1 MGMTKNSVNR
11 GYMWMFVPMAVLL
24 LIFIYYPIGR
34 GIATAFMHYSMLNL
48 SLTRFNGV
56 ENFIAIFTNSNI
68 KFLQILC
75 NTAAWVF
82 FSLAGQFILGFSLAL
97 LLRKP
102 FRGRGIY
109 TGCVF
114 YTWALSGFAIG
125 LLWSWLFNGQFGII
139 NDIFMRMGLLKA
151 PVGFLSNPRFAMV
164 SVIIANIW
172 YGIPFFAIMLLAAL
186 QSIPRELYESAQI
199 DGAGRVRQLFQ
210 VTIPYIRSTI
220 TTTVLLR
227 FMWIM
232 NFPDIIYGMTG
243 GGPAN
248 ATNILATEM
257 ITKITQHY
265 NYGQG
270 SAVGFII
277 VFILFVFAFFY
288 LKVVAKK
295 ELVL

>member
-1 MGMTKNSVNR
+1 
-11 GYMWMFVPMAVLL
+11 MFIPLIALL
-24 LIFIYYPIGR
+24 LVFIYYPIGR
-34 GIATAFMHYSMLNL
+34 GIITAFMHYSMLNL
-48 SLTRFNGV
+48 SRTRFNGFG
-56 ENFIAIFTNSNI
+56 NFIAIFSDPNI
-68 KFLQILC
+68 KFVKILW
-75 NTAAWVF
+75 NTAAWVV
-82 FSLAGQFILGFSLAL
+82 FSLAGQFLLGFSLAL

-102 FRGRGIY
+102 FKGRGVY

-125 LLWSWLFNGQFGII
+125 LIWSWLFNGQFGVI
-139 NDIFMRMGLLKA
+139 NDIFMRVGLLSA
-151 PVGFLSNPRFAMV
+151 PVGFLSNPRYAMA

-186 QSIPRELYESAQI
+186 QSVPRELYESAEI
-199 DGAGRVRQLFQ
+199 DGAGKGRQLFC
-210 VTIPYIRSTI
+210 VTLPYIRSTI

-257 ITKITQHY
+257 INKITKNY
-265 NYGQG
+265 DYGQG

-277 VFILFVFAFFY
+277 ITILFVFAFFY
-288 LKVVAKK
+288 LRTVARK
-295 ELVL
+295 ELTL